1 MEVQT
6 FTRITNG
13 DEKRETILRL
23 PAKTDIIPSLI
34 MIFLGRASI
43 VGMYPFVCAYFAASF
58 DKHTAY
64 VGILAMLCGIFTS
77 GEGIGGVRYVFA
89 AMIYWLYS
97 YIKDDRKNITM
108 SAIVCA
114 SGVFICGGM
123 FLPYTNPSLYGA
135 IKLFAESILTGFLFV
150 AFTRAGNL
158 VRGRES
164 RTQISQEEIICLA
177 ICVGGFIKGF
187 SGSILYEGFEISH
200 ILTMYTVIVISM
212 YASMGTSVIGAIL
225 IGICTSAD
233 NGNALYLVGLYG
245 LCAVFSS
252 MLKSFGRTGSVI
264 GFLGGGV
271 MGLLFT
277 GNVFD
282 FPVRLS
288 ELLVSCAIFTVTPK
302 KLLHEMGSF
311 LTRTFHSEVLRT
323 DLRVKGYL
331 CERLSKISESFRSL
345 EKCFYE
351 FSQHCNNKSL
361 DTVSGMID
369 TVADNVC
376 KSCGM
381 CKQCWQTDFDA
392 TYDAMFSMFNVM
404 EEKGYCDRNNVPS
417 MLVRKCVRLDSMID
431 EFVRVYELYKNREIW
446 YNENK
451 RARDLVMKQY
461 GEMSDV
467 LDALSFDIENGF
479 SFLDDLED
487 KLIEELDRDGIRVR
501 EVSVVENGVGSI
513 EVFVKTAF
521 GTNIKVLSQRVSQVV
536 EMPMELRSCENG
548 MCRFTSK
555 CEYAVEISTL
565 QKSKSGE
572 KKCGDSV
579 VHFRTDDNRYCV
591 VICDGMGSGESAEE
605 DSRFS
610 VEMLKEFLKSGIS
623 EHTAVEIINSA
634 LSLKSAKESFST
646 IDIFIFDLNNGWGE
660 FIKIGSAESYIKS
673 DDKIDVILSES
684 LPAGI
689 FKDICAQTHKH
700 DFKNGDVIV
709 MASDGVTE
717 IGKNEENVEWIKG
730 ILQDENDMDIVT
742 QNILKSASKKNGGKY
757 SDDMTV
763 AAIKIKK
770 TA

>member
-6 FTRITNG
+6 FKRVTSAE
-13 DEKRETILRL
+13 EKKETILRL
-23 PAKTDIIPSLI
+23 PAKTDVIPSLI
-34 MIFLGRASI
+34 MLFLGRASI
-43 VGMYPFVCAYFAASF
+43 VGMYPFACAYFAASF

-64 VGILAMLCGIFTS
+64 IGILAMLCGIFTS
-77 GEGIGGVRYVFA
+77 GEGIGGVRYIFA

-97 YIKDDRKNITM
+97 YIKDDHRNITM

-114 SGVFICGGM
+114 AGVFICGGM

-135 IKLFAESILTGFLFV
+135 IQLFAESILTGFLYISFHK
-150 AFTRAGNL
+150 AGKL
-158 VRGRES
+158 VKGRES

-187 SGSILYEGFEISH
+187 SGSVFYEEFEISH
-200 ILTMYTVIVISM
+200 LLTMYAIIVISM

-245 LCAVFSS
+245 LCAVFSA
-252 MLKSFGRTGSVI
+252 MLKSFGRAGSMI

-288 ELLVSCAIFTVTPK
+288 ELLVSCAMFMITPK
-302 KLLHEMGSF
+302 KLLREMGSF
-311 LTRTFHSEVLRT
+311 LTRTFHSEALRT

-331 CERLSKISESFRSL
+331 CERLTKISESFRSL
-345 EKCFYE
+345 EQSFYE
-351 FSQHCNNKSL
+351 FSQHRNNKSI
-361 DTVSGMID
+361 DTVGGMID
-369 TVADNVC
+369 AVADNVC

-381 CKQCWQTDFDA
+381 CRQCWQPDFDA
-392 TYDAMFSMFNVM
+392 TYDTMLGMFNIM
-404 EEKGYCDRNNVPS
+404 EEKGYCDRSNAPD

-461 GEMSDV
+461 GEISDV

-487 KLIEELDRDGIRVR
+487 KLIEVLDQDGIRVR
-501 EVSVVENGVGSI
+501 EVSVVENGAGSI
-513 EVFVKTAF
+513 EVFVKAAF
-521 GTNIKVLSQRVSQVV
+521 GTNIKALSKRVSQVMEV
-536 EMPMELRSCENG
+536 PMELRCCENG

-555 CEYAVEISTL
+555 CEYTVEVSTL
-565 QKSKSGE
+565 QKAKTGE
-572 KKCGDSV
+572 KKCGDSI

-623 EHTAVEIINSA
+623 ERTAVEIINSA

-646 IDIFIFDLNNGWGE
+646 IDIFVFDLNSGFGE
-660 FIKIGSAESYIKS
+660 FIKIGGAESYIKS
-673 DDKIDVILSES
+673 NGDIDVVVSKT

-689 FKDICAQTHKH
+689 LKDICTQTYKY

-709 MASDGVTE
+709 MASDGVTD
-717 IGKNEENVEWIKG
+717 INNENGDWIKG
-730 ILQDENDMDIVT
+730 ILQNESDTEVVAES
-742 QNILKSASKKNGGKY
+742 ILKGASKKSGGKY
-757 SDDMTV
+757 PDDMTV
-763 AAIKIKK
+763 AAIKIKR